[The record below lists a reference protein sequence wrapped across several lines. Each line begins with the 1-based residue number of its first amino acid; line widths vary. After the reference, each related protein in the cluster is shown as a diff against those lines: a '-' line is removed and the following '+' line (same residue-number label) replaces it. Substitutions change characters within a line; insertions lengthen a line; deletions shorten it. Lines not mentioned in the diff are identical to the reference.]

1 MIFKIDKSCLD
12 AIDLGDEDA
21 IAVLEQLALHR
32 RAGKNYIFAEKG
44 VLEKLMVQKDFSRTM
59 RTLFKSLYNNSSE
72 DKLYLKSV
80 NKYIN
85 MVYNKTREENKIEIV
100 MELTSKNAVDICDT
114 PVLITE
120 NQEDALF
127 YELIAKYYTK
137 CNGFKNMEIFFESKP
152 GGGDT
157 TAKVLKQ
164 TVNTGN
170 RLCLCIVDS
179 DKKFPDDSGG
189 DTKKHVEDFTKCKT
203 QDIWK
208 AIILDVHEVENL
220 IPIGWIEKCS
230 KENGIP
236 CETISFLKY
245 LKGKVAEEKN
255 NAPIYYFDIK
265 KGIKKDK
272 FVCADSQ
279 NENIQKEFNKSECFR
294 NYWSKHLK
302 GYGIDLNKLEE
313 MDGKDIIQGVDKRI
327 LNKILGKYKNIDI
340 YMVNEEHLKDKWLS
354 LGRDIFSWGCVG
366 GRIN

>member
-1 MIFKIDKSCLD
+1 MIFKIDESCLK
-12 AIDLGDEDA
+12 AIDSGDNAANAA
-21 IAVLEQLALHR
+21 IAILEQLALHR

-44 VLEKLMVQKDFSRTM
+44 VLEKLMVQKDFSRPT

-85 MVYNKTREENKIEIV
+85 MVYNKTKEENKIEIV
-100 MELTSKNAVDICDT
+100 MELTSKKAVNICDT
-114 PVLITE
+114 TVLITE

-137 CNGFKNMEIFFESKP
+137 YNGFKNIEIFFESKP

-157 TAKVLKQ
+157 TARVLEQ
-164 TVNTGN
+164 TVISEN

-189 DTKKHVEDFTKCKT
+189 TTKIHVEDFTKCKT

-220 IPIGWIEKCS
+220 IPIGWIEKC
-230 KENGIP
+230 IP

-245 LKGKVAEEKN
+245 LKRKVAEEKN

-265 KGIKKDK
+265 KGIEKDK

-279 NENIQKEFNKSECFR
+279 NKQKRKNFNKSECFR
-294 NYWSKHLK
+294 NYWSVHLK
-302 GYGIDLNKLEE
+302 GYGIDLNNLEKIN
-313 MDGKDIIQGVDKRI
+313 GKCIIQGANENI
-327 LNKILGKYKNIDI
+327 LNKILGKYKIEDID
-340 YMVNEEHLKDKWLS
+340 MVNEEHLKDKWLS

>member
-12 AIDLGDEDA
+12 AIDSGDRDA

-85 MVYNKTREENKIEIV
+85 MVYNKTKEENKIEIV
-100 MELTSKNAVDICDT
+100 MELTSKKAVDICDT
-114 PVLITE
+114 TVLITE

-137 CNGFKNMEIFFESKP
+137 YNGFKNIEFFFESKP
-152 GGGDT
+152 GGGNT
-157 TAKVLKQ
+157 TAKVLER
-164 TVNTGN
+164 TVYTEN

-220 IPIGWIEKCS
+220 IPIGWIEKC
-230 KENGIP
+230 IP

-245 LKGKVAEEKN
+245 LKRKVAEKKN
-255 NAPIYYFDIK
+255 DAPIYYFDIK
-265 KGIKKDK
+265 KGIEKDK

-279 NENIQKEFNKSECFR
+279 DKNKKGFDKSQCFR
-294 NYWSKHLK
+294 NYWSVYLK
-302 GYGIDLNKLEE
+302 GYGIDLNNLGEIN
-313 MDGKDIIQGVDKRI
+313 GKRIIQGTNEKI
-327 LNKILGKYKNIDI
+327 LNKILGKYKIEDID
-340 YMVNEEHLKDKWLS
+340 MVNEEHLKDKWLS